1 MSNLA
6 ETIQTLKDCTKEL
19 DTVFSILDAK
29 LTAQK
34 RLLEDCCDSNGMR
47 NEDCTDN
54 DIKLITKV
62 SRDILNDQSTML
74 SYTKKILSNVNRP
87 PVGLMKEPYYKE
99 LISYY
104 QKMMPQMSDILTRV
118 NEQVLSLNPNIFHL
132 FRRDY
137 DV

>member
-1 MSNLA
+1 MSNLM

-34 RLLEDCCDSNGMR
+34 RLLEDSCDSNGMR

-87 PVGLMKEPYYKE
+87 RVGLMKEPYYKE

-118 NEQVLSLNPNIFHL
+118 NEQVLSLNPNLFHL

>member
-19 DTVFSILDAK
+19 DTVFSIIDAK

-34 RLLEDCCDSNGMR
+34 RLLEDCCDSNGMKS
-47 NEDCTDN
+47 EDCTDN
-54 DIKLITKV
+54 DIKLIRKV
-62 SRDILNDQSTML
+62 SRDILHNQKTML
-74 SYTKKILSNVNRP
+74 SYTNKILSNVNRP

-104 QKMMPQMSDILTRV
+104 HKMMPQMSDILTRV
-118 NEQVLSLNPNIFHL
+118 NEQVLSLNPDVFHL
-132 FRRDY
+132 FRRDF
-137 DV
+137 DA

>member
-19 DTVFSILDAK
+19 DTVFSIIDAK

-34 RLLEDCCDSNGMR
+34 RLLEDCCDSNGR
-47 NEDCTDN
+47 KTEECTDN
-54 DIKLITKV
+54 DIKLIRTV
-62 SRDILNDQSTML
+62 SRDILHDQKTML
-74 SYTKKILSNVNRP
+74 SYTNKILSHVNRP

-118 NEQVLSLNPNIFHL
+118 NEQVLSLNPDVFHL
-132 FRRDY
+132 FRRDF
-137 DV
+137 DA

>member
-1 MSNLA
+1 
-6 ETIQTLKDCTKEL
+6 
-19 DTVFSILDAK
+19 
-29 LTAQK
+29 
-34 RLLEDCCDSNGMR
+34 
-47 NEDCTDN
+47 
-54 DIKLITKV
+54 
-62 SRDILNDQSTML
+62 
-74 SYTKKILSNVNRP
+74 
-87 PVGLMKEPYYKE
+87 MKEPYYKE